1 MSDKKKQLGDALRT
15 RTVVDKPLLDI
26 SDAESIGNNPPA
38 SYPTLPPPPVKPAVQ
53 RTSFNFPADV
63 YEAMLEHTFR
73 RRITMRDYLADLI
86 RKDLGMD
93 SL

>member
-15 RTVVDKPLLDI
+15 RTVATSKPPLDI
-26 SDAESIGNNPPA
+26 ATVEMIGREPAPAPTPEPTPPK
-38 SYPTLPPPPVKPAVQ
+38 PPVQ

-73 RRITMRDYLADLI
+73 QRITMRDYLVDLI
-86 RKDLGMD
+86 KKDLGI
-93 SL
+93 

>member
-15 RTVVDKPLLDI
+15 RNASTFKPPLDI
-26 SDAESIGNNPPA
+26 ATVESIGREPATTPAPEPAPPK
-38 SYPTLPPPPVKPAVQ
+38 PPVQ

-73 RRITMRDYLADLI
+73 QRITMRDYLVDLI
-86 RKDLGMD
+86 KKDLGI
-93 SL
+93 